1 MQNATWAIV
10 LTADEPAVLVLAN
23 VHWHLGTGATE
34 VHVYLDRPDDPVA
47 DDLAA
52 IKGCFV
58 TSCDAAYWK
67 SAAPRRQ
74 RPPTQLRRQSINANH
89 ALARSKAD
97 WMFHIDADE
106 LIWQNAPL
114 GAELAAVAELGA
126 ELHLP
131 VQERF
136 YPNAVGA
143 GIYDGAFRAS
153 TKDRKGFDPQIF
165 GDQSDYLVCGVLG
178 HAAGKCAV
186 PVQDGYS
193 LGVHWGYRGG
203 TGRDHRLPRYGS
215 TAARLLHFDGL
226 TPLHWQIKLLRYAA
240 HDLDTLKHL
249 VPGHRQNQIAKVIS
263 GADAHALHDSLRVLD
278 RDTTDRLTAF
288 GLIHHHDLSAQSD
301 FGGVDLSVRAFDTA
315 LRARYPDFAELVAG

>member
-1 MQNATWAIV
+1 MNRR
-10 LTADEPAVLVLAN
+10 
-23 VHWHLGTGATE
+23 HWFWPMCIGIWERAPPKCTCILIAPMIRLPTPLRRSRAALSHP
-34 VHVYLDRPDDPVA
+34 VMRPIGNPPPPVA
-47 DDLAA
+47 SARQP
-52 IKGCFV
+52 
-58 TSCDAAYWK
+58 SCV
-67 SAAPRRQ
+67 
-74 RPPTQLRRQSINANH
+74 RQSINANH

-136 YPNAVGA
+136 YPSAVGTN
-143 GIYDGAFRAS
+143 IYDGAFRAS

-165 GDQSDYLVCGVLG
+165 GDQSEYLVCGVLG

-226 TPLHWQIKLLRYAA
+226 TAAALADKLLRYAA
-240 HDLDTLKHL
+240 HDIDYAQT
-249 VPGHRQNQIAKVIS
+249 S
-263 GADAHALHDSLRVLD
+263 GARSSAKPD
-278 RDTTDRLTAF
+278 RQGHQR
-288 GLIHHHDLSAQSD
+288 
-301 FGGVDLSVRAFDTA
+301 R
-315 LRARYPDFAELVAG
+315 RCARFA